1 MACWR
6 VGAGVVAVV
15 PLLACSVSIG
25 GGGLNATK
33 LQDAIRDRIR
43 QNTGVA
49 PDTVT
54 CPSDAKQGKGNDFRC
69 AAVVAGQ
76 PVTVEVAQ
84 TDDSG
89 HVSFAAAEAMLHRTD
104 VERFIQNDVDEKGRH
119 HVAVNC
125 GTTAIVVAK
134 VGSTFSCTLDSGS
147 GAQTAAVTVHSAD
160 GRFSVRYP
168 PAGTPSRARS

>member
-1 MACWR
+1 
-6 VGAGVVAVV
+6 VVA
-15 PLLACSVSIG
+15 LSACSVSIG
-25 GGGLNATK
+25 SGGLNASK

-69 AAVVAGQ
+69 TAVVAGQ
-76 PVTVEVAQ
+76 PVTVDVTQ

-89 HVSFAAAEAMLHRTD
+89 RVSFAAADAMLPRTD
-104 VERFIQNDVDEKGRH
+104 VERSIRNDVEKKGRQR
-119 HVAVNC
+119 VSVKC

-134 VGSTFSCTLDSGS
+134 VGSTFSCAVDSDAGS
-147 GAQTAAVTVHSAD
+147 QTAAVTVHSAD

-168 PAGTPSRARS
+168 PSGAGTGSPTAATGAPSGTGA